1 MVNELLL
8 TINQV
13 MNIQMDANKTREY
26 LGLIFSCLVIFISLQ
41 KDFYFLKKS
50 CTASLGTIFSSK
62 T

>member
-1 MVNELLL
+1 MVNKVITSYKLS
-8 TINQV
+8 
-13 MNIQMDANKTREY
+13 DGCKKTREY

-62 T
+62 M